1 MDFEIDPAKA
11 ALNLKKHRVS
21 FEEAASVFGDPL
33 AFTFADP
40 DHSIDEDRWL
50 MFGLSQRA
58 RILAVVYTQR
68 RGRYRIISGR
78 LATQHE
84 RKLYEED

>member
-78 LATQHE
+78 LATRHE

>member
-68 RGRYRIISGR
+68 RGRYRIIGGR
-78 LATQHE
+78 LATRHE
-84 RKLYEED
+84 RKIYEEE